1 MATLSVSCGSTD
13 GALASALA
21 AGQFV
26 RCLLRMHFG
35 SLDAQKELAYNTNL
49 NMAEVQVKR

>member
-49 NMAEVQVKR
+49 NMAEV

>member
-13 GALASALA
+13 RTLGPALGA

-35 SLDAQKELAYNTNL
+35 SLDAQKELAYNINL
-49 NMAEVQVKR
+49 NMAEV